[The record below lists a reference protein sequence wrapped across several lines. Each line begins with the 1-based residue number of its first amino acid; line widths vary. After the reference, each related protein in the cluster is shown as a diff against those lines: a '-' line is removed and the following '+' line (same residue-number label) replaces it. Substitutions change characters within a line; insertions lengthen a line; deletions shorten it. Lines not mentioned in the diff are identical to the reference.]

1 MTAAFFACH
10 RHKTPCLGK
19 KIPGK
24 ALRLPVFIYCYLA
37 TLFRGFP
44 EFHRLDD

>member
-19 KIPGK
+19 KRPGK
-24 ALRLPVFIYCYLA
+24 SQLLPGINEYNPFM
-37 TLFRGFP
+37 LFSGFS